1 MPTNHKSRAAERRR
15 DARQGAGWIGTYM
28 LTEQPMLGWAEC
40 RVLDISSSGVG
51 LELFGP
57 PWPPEDRDA
66 ELLVKLDPSEA
77 TVLGTV
83 ELPGVIRNRAASRF
97 GFVRVGVE
105 FVGLTSEE
113 RRLVGELVDQQL
125 V

>member
-1 MPTNHKSRAAERRR
+1 MHTNRTAHGQERRR
-15 DARQGAGWIGTYM
+15 DARQGAGWLGTY
-28 LTEQPMLGWAEC
+28 LLPGQPALGWAEC

-51 LELFGP
+51 LELYGP
-57 PWPPEDRDA
+57 PWPPDGEDS
-66 ELLVKLDPSEA
+66 ELVVKLDASKA
-77 TVLGTV
+77 TDLGIV
-83 ELPGVIRNRAASRF
+83 ELPGVIRNHAASRF

-113 RRLVGELVDQQL
+113 RRVVGSIVDHQL

>member
-1 MPTNHKSRAAERRR
+1 MPAHPKPRGAERRR
-15 DARQGAGWIGTYM
+15 DARQGAGWLGTYM
-28 LTEQPMLGWAEC
+28 LTAQPMLGWAEC
-40 RVLDISSSGVG
+40 RVLDVSSSGVG

-57 PWPPEDRDA
+57 PWPPEDHDA
-66 ELLVKLDPSEA
+66 ELLVKLDPEA
-77 TVLGTV
+77 ESVHGTV

-113 RRLVGELVDQQL
+113 RRLVAELVDQQL

>member
-1 MPTNHKSRAAERRR
+1 MATNRKGQGAERRR
-15 DARQGAGWIGTYM
+15 DRRQGAGWLGAY
-28 LTEQPMLGWAEC
+28 LLPAQPSIGWAEC
-40 RVLDISSSGVG
+40 RVLDISSSGLG
-51 LELFGP
+51 LELYGP
-57 PWPPEDRDA
+57 PWPPDGEEA
-66 ELLVKLDPSEA
+66 ELRVKLDASVA
-77 TVLGTV
+77 KGLGVV

-113 RRLVGELVDQQL
+113 RRLVGEIVDHQL